1 MKFGLTP
8 WSPTRV
14 SGWDPFDE
22 MKRMQE
28 RLNRL
33 FAEEGKRSEMLDIDT
48 FSPLVDIKEKDN
60 NIIVTTDLPGVEKK
74 DVNIDIK
81 ENMVWIS
88 ANTHKESEEEKEG
101 YLMRERSYNRF
112 ARAFNL
118 PAAVKEEDASA
129 KLEDGV
135 LTITL
140 PKAEIEEKRRIMI
153 E

>member
-8 WSPTRV
+8 RSPALA
-14 SGWDPFDE
+14 SGWDPFDD
-22 MKRMQE
+22 MKRMHE

-33 FAEEGKRSEMLDIDT
+33 FGEGEEAEISGPGT
-48 FSPLVDIKEKDN
+48 VSPLVDIKEKEN
-60 NIIVTTDLPGVEKK
+60 NIIVTTDLPGVDKEN
-74 DVNIDIK
+74 VSIDISDNK
-81 ENMVWIS
+81 MWIS
-88 ANTHKESEEEKEG
+88 ANTHRESEEETEG
-101 YLMRERSYNRF
+101 YLMRERTYSKF

-118 PAAVKEEDASA
+118 PSAVKEEEAKA

-135 LTITL
+135 LIITL

>member
-8 WSPTRV
+8 WRT
-14 SGWDPFDE
+14 SGISGLDPLDE
-22 MKRMQE
+22 MKRMHD
-28 RLNRL
+28 RLNR
-33 FAEEGKRSEMLDIDT
+33 FFSEEGKRSEMMDIDT
-48 FSPLVDIKEKDN
+48 LSPLVDIKEKDN
-60 NIIVTTDLPGVEKK
+60 NIIVTTDLPGIDKK

-81 ENMVWIS
+81 DNMVWIS

-118 PAAVKEEDASA
+118 PAAVREGDASA

-140 PKAEIEEKRRIMI
+140 PKAEIEEKHRIMI